1 LHLTEAKKGR
11 MMKSSDIEKLTNT
24 TISSLIEEN
33 ANYSAFR
40 HEMFFD
46 ENVLKTE
53 IKHIVKKLNL

>member
-1 LHLTEAKKGR
+1 
-11 MMKSSDIEKLTNT
+11 MMKSADIEKLTNT